1 MSAQTFN
8 PTPPHQPWILLFL
21 GAAAIWGG
29 SFLLMRIA
37 AADFGPFA
45 TAALRM
51 GIGTAAMLPL
61 LWWRGLLPQIQLH
74 WRSLL
79 WVSLVNAGI
88 PFACYSFAVLHI
100 TTGLAAILNATV
112 PMFSAL
118 VAWWWLGQR
127 LTPLR
132 TLGIVIGFVGVAMLA
147 GEQASLKGDQPWLSM
162 TAMLACLLATFC
174 YGASGNVIK
183 ERLSHLHPWVIACG
197 TMLGATLWLAVPAAL
212 TWPAKPPSS
221 GAWWALIAVGVVC
234 SALAFMLYFELL
246 QRTDATKTMSV
257 TYLIP
262 VFAVIYGVLFLD
274 EHITPWML
282 LCGCVV
288 VLGTA
293 LATGLIKRAKSADSA
308 PSADPKASEVSQQTN
323 NLCVPTQD

>member
-1 MSAQTFN
+1 MSIPIFN
-8 PTPPHQPWILLFL
+8 QNDLRQPWVVLFV
-21 GAAAIWGG
+21 AVAAIWGG

-37 AADFGPFA
+37 AAEFGPFA

-51 GIGTAAMLPL
+51 GIGTLAMLPL
-61 LWWRGLLPQIQLH
+61 LWWRGLLPQIGRH

-79 WVSLVNAGI
+79 WISLLNAGI
-88 PFACYSFAVLHI
+88 PFACYAFAVLHI

-118 VAWWWLGQR
+118 VAWMWLGQR
-127 LTPLR
+127 LTQLR

-147 GEQASLKGDQPWLSM
+147 GEQASVKGDQLWLSISS
-162 TAMLACLLATFC
+162 MLACLLATLC

-183 ERLSHLHPWVIACG
+183 ARYSHLHPWVMASG

-212 TWPAKPPSS
+212 TWPTQPPSD
-221 GAWWALIAVGVVC
+221 GAWWAMIAVGVVC

-262 VFAVIYGVLFLD
+262 VFAVVYGVLFLD
-274 EHITPWML
+274 EHITLWML
-282 LCGCVV
+282 LCGSVV

-293 LATGLIKRAKSADSA
+293 LATGLIKGTSRA
-308 PSADPKASEVSQQTN
+308 PSAD
-323 NLCVPTQD
+323 